1 MIKLSENKT
10 ALMNLTGTIEAV
22 GTLDYLIKWYKQI
35 KVGPAYCKL
44 DYVSINHC
52 NVQLDRNIMVEAL
65 TKQRQVL
72 VDYLA
77 TLGIDA
83 NDEENKQ

>member
-10 ALMNLTGTIEAV
+10 ALMNLTGTIEAIE
-22 GTLDYLIKWYKQI
+22 TLDYLIKEYKQL
-35 KVGPAYCKL
+35 KVGPAYCQL
-44 DYVSINHC
+44 DYMPVRRS

-83 NDEENKQ
+83 NEEDK

>member
-10 ALMNLTGTIEAV
+10 ALMNLTGTIEAIE
-22 GTLDYLIKWYKQI
+22 TLDYLIKEYKQL

-44 DYVSINHC
+44 DYVPVSRS

-83 NDEENKQ
+83 NEEDK

>member
-1 MIKLSENKT
+1 MIKLSENKV
-10 ALMNLTGTIEAV
+10 ALKGLDTTIAALE
-22 GTLDYLIKWYKQI
+22 TLDYLIKEYKQA
-35 KVGPAYCKL
+35 KLGPAYCKF
-44 DYVSINHC
+44 DYVATDHS
-52 NVQLDRNIMVEAL
+52 NVQIDRPFMVEAL